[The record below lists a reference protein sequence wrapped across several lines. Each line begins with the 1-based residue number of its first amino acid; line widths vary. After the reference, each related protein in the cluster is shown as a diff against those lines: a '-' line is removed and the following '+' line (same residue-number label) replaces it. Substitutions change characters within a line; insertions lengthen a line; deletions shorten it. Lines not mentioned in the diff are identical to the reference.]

1 MPKRKRMESLE
12 SVLARPACYYCD
24 RDFDDLK
31 ILHDHQKARHFLC
44 QAGNCNRKLG
54 TVGGLRIHMHQVH
67 KEELQEVPN
76 AIEGRN
82 NLALEIFG
90 EFGAPEEWKEAR
102 TASVTQYYQGLAR
115 QHYLETGNP
124 LPGQIPPEEA
134 SKPKRPRLEDEIASG
149 SLKAQVQARKA
160 AREAE
165 RAKAAAA
172 AAAGG
177 SLSTPPNGTMAT
189 PPSSVTAAAMP
200 FHPSPFGA
208 GPAPASLPQGSS
220 PMNFTTPAVNS
231 FIPPPHGQFLAPGH
245 GLPPTPVPSNSGYQF
260 SPQGSHPLP
269 LHQPAPQPVSQ
280 PVVDEAA
287 HKAHA
292 VLQTNEFFA
301 SLGAPQQGDIAPNAS
316 APTTPQPQ
324 GVAKPKSV
332 AKGEDLKFSDKVST
346 WEEKRYRALGYHRN
360 TDTAAGTTV
369 GAPTDNATGTS
380 GEDWVPDSRP
390 IEEWSQEEVQ
400 MFNARVECAT
410 NESTVESPTNNV
422 TDLFLA
428 EMKAMIEEQEREFK
442 IKLASDKAEE
452 QAKIDAARRAKPAN
466 EACLSTNLPLRQQPR
481 RENADSTSL

>member
-31 ILHDHQKARHFLC
+31 ILIDHQKARHFLC

-54 TVGGLRIHMHQVH
+54 TIGGLRIHMHQVH

-76 AIEGRN
+76 AMEGRN

-90 EFGAPEEWKEAR
+90 ELGAPEEWKEAR

-115 QHYLETGNP
+115 KHYLETGNP

-177 SLSTPPNGTMAT
+177 SLLTPPNGTMAT
-189 PPSSVTAAAMP
+189 PPSSITAAAMP
-200 FHPSPFGA
+200 FHPAPFGA
-208 GPAPASLPQGSS
+208 APTPASLPQGSS

-231 FIPPPHGQFLAPGH
+231 VISPPPGQYPATGY
-245 GLPPTPVPSNSGYQF
+245 GLPPVPPPSNGGYQF
-260 SPQGSHPLP
+260 PPQGSHPLS
-269 LHQPAPQPVSQ
+269 LHQPLPQPVPQ

-287 HKAHA
+287 RKAHA
-292 VLQTNEFFA
+292 ELQTNEFLA
-301 SLGAPQQGDIAPNAS
+301 SLGASQQGDIAPTAS

-324 GVAKPKSV
+324 AIAKPKSV
-332 AKGEDLKFSDKVST
+332 AKDEDLKFSDKVCS
-346 WEEKRYRALGYHRN
+346 WEEKRYRALGYGLN
-360 TDTAAGTTV
+360 TDAAAGMPTV
-369 GAPTDNATGTS
+369 GAPTDNATGTVDQIS
-380 GEDWVPDSRP
+380 V
-390 IEEWSQEEVQ
+390 
-400 MFNARVECAT
+400 
-410 NESTVESPTNNV
+410 
-422 TDLFLA
+422 
-428 EMKAMIEEQEREFK
+428 
-442 IKLASDKAEE
+442 
-452 QAKIDAARRAKPAN
+452 
-466 EACLSTNLPLRQQPR
+466 
-481 RENADSTSL
+481 